1 MTLFRAVTVVV
12 PCFNEAARINPSAFV
27 AMTSV
32 PNMSVLFVDDGST
45 DGTARL
51 LENATREVE
60 SVSVLRLEQNRGKGE
75 AVRAGMLNAIERGAE
90 VVGYLDAD
98 GATSPEE
105 WLRLV
110 NVLEA
115 TPGVDAVLGSRVAM
129 LGYDIQRR
137 RARHYSGRLFATL
150 AAVALGRPV
159 YDTQCGAKVFLVTP
173 RLLTALSEPF
183 RTRWV
188 FDVEL
193 LQRLLAPQAAGLPSP
208 PAEVIEEPLR
218 SWVDRP
224 GSKLSLAQTSRSVL
238 DVVGLIRVR
247 RRLASDA
254 IRRAHG

>member
-1 MTLFRAVTVVV
+1 VTLFRAVTVVV

-32 PNMSVLFVDDGST
+32 PNMSVLFVDDGSA
-45 DGTARL
+45 DGTAQL

-105 WLRLV
+105 WLRLAG
-110 NVLEA
+110 VLEA
-115 TPGVDAVLGSRVAM
+115 NPGVDAVLGSRVAM
-129 LGYDIQRR
+129 LGYAIQRR
-137 RARHYSGRLFATL
+137 WFRHYFGRVFATF
-150 AAVALGRPV
+150 AAVAVGQRV
-159 YDTQCGAKVFLVTP
+159 YDTQCGAKVFGVTP
-173 RLLTALSEPF
+173 RLVAALEQPF

-193 LQRLLAPQAAGLPSP
+193 LQRLLAPCSAAEQTTPVN
-208 PAEVIEEPLR
+208 VIEEPLR
-218 SWVDRP
+218 AWVDRP
-224 GSKLSLAQTSRSVL
+224 GSSLSVAGTLRAVL
-238 DVVGLIRVR
+238 DVFGLIRIR
-247 RRLASDA
+247 RRESGNETAA
-254 IRRAHG
+254 GQR